1 MNPAATPKPYTRVGK
16 QPRADG
22 EKTKESILDAAEY
35 LFSYGGLDGVSIR
48 QITKRASTDLGSI
61 NYYFGS
67 KIGLFR
73 AVLIR
78 RVAGMT
84 EQRLESLS
92 KLRAGSN
99 KKNAIR
105 EILAAFIAPLFG
117 DSPDQCDQL
126 ANYRRLVALVA
137 NSKAWQEEVFR
148 QHYDQAAEHYIGALS
163 KQMPEV
169 SVAQVCWYFNFFLGA
184 LTNSIAETGRVDRLS
199 GGLCESADLED
210 MQNNLLN
217 ATVPAFMALL
227 RT

>member
-1 MNPAATPKPYTRVGK
+1 MNPIATPKRYSRAGK

-22 EKTKESILDAAEY
+22 EKTKERILDEAEY

-48 QITKRASTDLGSI
+48 QITKRAGTDLGSV

-67 KIGLFR
+67 KNGLFR
-73 AVLIR
+73 AVLAR
-78 RVAGMT
+78 RVADMT

-92 KLRAGSN
+92 KLRATSN
-99 KKNAIR
+99 TKNTIR
-105 EILAAFIAPLFG
+105 EILTAFLTPLFG
-117 DSPDQCDQL
+117 DSPEKCDQL

-148 QHYDQAAEHYIGALS
+148 QHYDQAAEHYICALS
-163 KQMPEV
+163 KQMPAV

-184 LTNSIAETGRVDRLS
+184 LTNAIAETGRVDRLS

-217 ATVPAFMALL
+217 ATVPAFMALVDK
-227 RT
+227 